1 MISPFQKNFLNRSIL
16 NFNFVPST
24 FQVLDCFEVEGES
37 PVKFSSETLFV
48 TDKYE
53 IV

>member
-1 MISPFQKNFLNRSIL
+1 M
-16 NFNFVPST
+16 
-24 FQVLDCFEVEGES
+24 LDCFEVEGEA
-37 PVKFSSETLFV
+37 PVKFSSESLFI